1 MSYLRDTAI
10 ILKKEPFREQDRR
23 YYLYGREHGLLIAVA
38 RGSSSPKSKQAGH
51 LEPFSTAEVM
61 IAKGVAFD
69 KLAVAKGAGSYL
81 VPRTSYL
88 ASYAIRG
95 SISDLVLK
103 LMRPGVADERIYDLL
118 VEVLDVTASFPV
130 EPSPDRARLI
140 LSAATLKLL
149 DALGFAPII
158 NPSGEA
164 TTPVQ
169 SLALASFL
177 RRAPLSEVL
186 RITGSVDIFR
196 ATSGFV
202 EEALKATHLTDAP
215 AGPRVIAAL
224 SS

>member
-1 MSYLRDTAI
+1 MSYLRDTVI
-10 ILKKEPFREQDRR
+10 VLKKEPFREQDRR

-51 LEPFSTAEVM
+51 LEPFSYAEVM
-61 IAKGVAFD
+61 IAKGTAFD

-118 VEVLDVTASFPV
+118 AETLDVTASFPV

-215 AGPRVIAAL
+215 TGPRVIAAL
-224 SS
+224 SA